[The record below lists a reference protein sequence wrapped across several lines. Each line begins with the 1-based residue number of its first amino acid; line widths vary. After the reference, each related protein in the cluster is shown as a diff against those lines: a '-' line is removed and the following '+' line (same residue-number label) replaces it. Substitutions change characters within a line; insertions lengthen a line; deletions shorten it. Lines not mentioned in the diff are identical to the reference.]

1 MTHGKTASVLCC
13 YIPDFLLAGACS
25 GEPGLAVQP
34 LALVGADGC
43 VWAATPAA
51 LATGVR
57 VGMRPP
63 AARLACPGLRVTPLA
78 WQDVRKRQ
86 AALLAVL
93 GAWELPVEGAGWGLA
108 YIDLAGVA
116 NCRAEVHPL
125 AADLGRRVRAETGMQ
140 PALGWGTGKFTA
152 RAGAQQTAPGRMR
165 LVEPEQ
171 TAAFLAGQAVTL
183 LPLDEDHLRQ
193 LHWLGVR
200 TLGQFARL
208 PAAAV
213 WQRFGA
219 AGKLAQQWARGKD
232 DRPVCGAAV
241 RPAAPVTVTFDPLAC
256 TVQAAA
262 GKLMASLRPLLD
274 DMQAQLT
281 GVLRLH
287 MACMFDGG
295 GEYNGVVDFLTP
307 ENRGERVQAGVTQF
321 LGKGVWP
328 APLASVRWTLL
339 ASGEVS
345 VAQLR
350 LFAGLDANVRPMADT
365 AAARTDRYEAVF
377 FQGQRRNANHPIP
390 DRGSRFVS
398 LGAGGRSGDVATLA

>member
-1 MTHGKTASVLCC
+1 MTDDPHQRIADMVQGALEMPDGARSAEPSDSQASGSMPPV
-13 YIPDFLLAGACS
+13 PPTPTEGASSAG
-25 GEPGLAVQP
+25 G
-34 LALVGADGC
+34 
-43 VWAATPAA
+43 
-51 LATGVR
+51 
-57 VGMRPP
+57 RPP
-63 AARLACPGLRVTPLA
+63 VNWDLVKLCAQEPETDIGNARRFLHRHGDTTLS
-78 WQDVRKRQ
+78 
-86 AALLAVL
+86 
-93 GAWELPVEGAGWGLA
+93 VEGLGWAVHDGRRWG
-108 YIDLAGVA
+108 IDYFG
-116 NCRAEVHPL
+116 AEVRPL
-125 AADLGRRVRAETGMQ
+125 AADLGRRVRVGMGMQ

-152 RAGAQQTAPGRMR
+152 RAGAHQTGPGRMR

-241 RPAAPVTVTFDPLAC
+241 RPAAPVMVTFDPLAC

-350 LFAGLDANVRPMADT
+350 LFAGLDANVLPVADT
-365 AAARTDRYEAVF
+365 AAALTDRYGAVF
-377 FQGQRRNANHPIP
+377 FQGQRHNANHPIP
-390 DRGSRFVS
+390 ERRSRFVS

>member
-1 MTHGKTASVLCC
+1 MGSVVCC
-13 YIPDFLLAGACS
+13 YVGDFLLAGAGGADAS
-25 GEPGLAVQP
+25 PP
-34 LALVGADGC
+34 LALVGTDGC
-43 VWAATPAA
+43 VAAATPAA
-51 LATGVR
+51 LAAGVR
-57 VGMRPP
+57 MGMRPP
-63 AARLACPGLRVTPLA
+63 AARLACPGLRVTPLD
-78 WQDVRKRQ
+78 WQDVRERQ

-116 NCRAEVHPL
+116 NCGAEVRPL
-125 AADLGRRVRAETGMQ
+125 AADLGRRVRAGMGMQ

-152 RAGAQQTAPGRMR
+152 RAGAQQTGPGRMR

-171 TAAFLAGQAVTL
+171 TAAFLAGQPVTL
-183 LPLDEDHLRQ
+183 LPLGEDPLRQ
-193 LHWLGVR
+193 LHWLGIR

-232 DRPVCGAAV
+232 ERPVCGAAV

-256 TVQAAA
+256 TVQAAVGA
-262 GKLMASLRPLLD
+262 VMASLRPLLD

-287 MACMFDGG
+287 MVCVFDGG
-295 GEYNGVVDFLTP
+295 GEQSGGVDFLTP
-307 ENRGERVQAGVTQF
+307 ENRGERVQAGVAQF

-350 LFAGLDANVRPMADT
+350 LFADMDADVLPVADT
-365 AAARTDRYEAVF
+365 AAALTDRYGAVF
-377 FQGQRRNANHPIP
+377 FQGQRHNASHPIP
-390 DRGSRFVS
+390 ERRSRFVS